1 MRPERIGWLV
11 LAGTLFIGCAGP
23 DTDRAPKR
31 PADVSRVPD
40 AVPRAEPRSASGN
53 PRFYEVFGR
62 RYYVLASA
70 EGHRERGVASW
81 YGEKFHGRRTSSG
94 ETYDMYAMTAAHKT
108 VPIPAY
114 ARVIN
119 LQNGRT
125 VVVRINDRGPFAE
138 NRIIDLS
145 YAAAHRLDMIREG
158 TAMVEIEII
167 GPGSPAPARVTASR
181 TERRGDA
188 DGMFVQAGAF
198 RSRENAERLVVRI
211 RDETGGSA
219 NVFVREDRVN
229 GQPIYRVRIGPVSG
243 VEQFDRVVQQMSRIG
258 IPDAYLALD

>member
-1 MRPERIGWLV
+1 MRPSRIAGLLV
-11 LAGTLFIGCAGP
+11 ATALFVGCAGP

-31 PADVSRVPD
+31 PPDVSGVPD

-53 PRFYEVFGR
+53 PPFYEVRGR
-62 RYYVLASA
+62 RYHVLASA

-114 ARVIN
+114 ARVTN
-119 LQNGRT
+119 LENGKT
-125 VVVRINDRGPFAE
+125 VVVRINDRGPFID

-145 YAAAHRLDMIREG
+145 YAAAHRIDMIRAG
-158 TAMVEIEII
+158 TAMVEVEII
-167 GPGSPAPARVTASR
+167 GPGAAATGRTAIARNQRVGET
-181 TERRGDA
+181 G
-188 DGMFVQAGAF
+188 GMYVQAGAF
-198 RSRENAERLVVRI
+198 RSRENAERLVERI
-211 RDETGGSA
+211 RDETAGSSS
-219 NVFVREDRVN
+219 VFLKEDRVN

-243 VEQFDRVVQQMSRIG
+243 VDQFDQIVQQMSRIG